1 MIILILTL
9 VFVTIALIIFSFA
22 STLNK
27 SQRSQKE
34 TAQGEWV
41 SKREYDELKKQL
53 EEKEE
58 ELKKLQGQGEI
69 P

>member
-1 MIILILTL
+1 MILLILTL

-41 SKREYDELKKQL
+41 SKQEYDELKKQL
-53 EEKEE
+53 EGKEE
-58 ELKKLQGQGEI
+58 ELKKIQGQGEI